1 MNAANIARERLRI
14 LAASLRY
21 TAKHPGK
28 PESIHDLRVA
38 IRRFTQVLRV
48 FDGVFDH
55 SRKMRRRLRTL
66 MDLCGDARN
75 CDIALEVLS
84 SAGVPVDH
92 GLVRRLRQRR
102 ARAGRELARHIEDWH
117 VRSLIRRWLGWLTAT
132 EDQPRTAK
140 MLPRLAR
147 EFSRAGAAA
156 ARAGAGFRQMHKFRL
171 LVKRYRYTAEILGGK
186 TGGPPVDV
194 LRGLQERLGAINDCV
209 TTADLIDDIGV
220 SPGENRKIK
229 AAVNRLVTR
238 RAADFRIFWRESRRT
253 P

>member
-1 MNAANIARERLRI
+1 MNSANIARERLRI
-14 LAASLRY
+14 LTACLRY

-55 SRKMRRRLRTL
+55 SRKIRRRLRTL
-66 MDLCGDARN
+66 MDPCGDARN

-84 SAGVPVDH
+84 SAGVPADH
-92 GLVRRLRQRR
+92 GLERRLRQRR

-117 VRSLIRRWLGWLTAT
+117 VRSQIRRWRGWLAT
-132 EDQPRTAK
+132 EDQARTARL
-140 MLPRLAR
+140 LPRLAR

-156 ARAGAGFRQMHKFRL
+156 AKAGASFHQMHKFRL

-186 TGGPPVDV
+186 TSGPPVDV

-229 AAVNRLVTR
+229 AAVNRLVAR
-238 RAADFRIFWRESRRT
+238 RAADFRAFWRQSRRT
-253 P
+253 K